1 MDFKGKTA
9 LVTGASRGL
18 GKAIVEKLAAGGA
31 SLMITATSEA
41 IETVAAEIK
50 EKYAVEVESFYGNIS
65 QEENVKALF
74 NKINE
79 TFGKLDI
86 CVNNAGITKDGL
98 SMRMSAEDFDRVIA
112 VNLRS
117 TFLVSKEASLM
128 MMKARYG
135 KIVNMSSIVGIQ
147 GNVGQANY
155 AASKAGIIGLT
166 KSMAIELAKRNV
178 TVNAVAPGFIDTD
191 MTRAVSD
198 KSREDFMAKI
208 PMCRA
213 GVPEEVADAVVFLA
227 SDASRYITGQV
238 LVVDGGL
245 VLR

>member
-1 MDFKGKTA
+1 MDFNGKVA
-9 LVTGASRGL
+9 LVTGATRGL
-18 GKAIVEKLAAGGA
+18 GRAIADKLAAGGA
-31 SLMITATSEA
+31 SLIITATSNA
-41 IETVAAEIK
+41 IESVAAELK
-50 EKYAVEVESFYGNIS
+50 EKYNVQVESFYGDIS
-65 QEENVKALF
+65 QEETVKALF
-74 NKINE
+74 KLIE
-79 TFGKLDI
+79 EKFEKLDI

-98 SMRMSAEDFDRVIA
+98 SMRMSAEDFDRVLT

-117 TFLVSKEASLM
+117 TFLVSKEASMM

-135 KIVNMSSIVGIQ
+135 KIVNMSSIVGLQ

-166 KSMAIELAKRNV
+166 KSMAVELAKRNV

-191 MTRAVSD
+191 MTRAVAD
-198 KSREDFMAKI
+198 KARDEFMSRI

-213 GVPEEVADAVVFLA
+213 GVPEEIADAVAFFA

-238 LVVDGGL
+238 LVVDGGMM
-245 VLR
+245 LR

>member
-1 MDFKGKTA
+1 MDFNGKVA
-9 LVTGASRGL
+9 LVTGATRGL
-18 GKAIVEKLAAGGA
+18 GRAIADKLAAGGA
-31 SLMITATSEA
+31 SLIITATSNA
-41 IETVAAEIK
+41 IESVAAELK
-50 EKYAVEVESFYGNIS
+50 EKYNVQVESFYGDIS
-65 QEENVKALF
+65 QEETVKALF
-74 NKINE
+74 KLIE
-79 TFGKLDI
+79 EKFGKLDI

-98 SMRMSAEDFDRVIA
+98 SMRMSAEDFDRVLT

-117 TFLVSKEASLM
+117 TFLVSKEASMM

-166 KSMAIELAKRNV
+166 KSMAVELAKRNV

-191 MTRAVSD
+191 MTRAVAD
-198 KSREDFMAKI
+198 KARDEFMSKI
-208 PMCRA
+208 PMARA
-213 GVPEEVADAVVFLA
+213 GVPEEIADAVAFLA

>member
-1 MDFKGKTA
+1 MDFNGKVA
-9 LVTGASRGL
+9 LVTGATRGL
-18 GKAIVEKLAAGGA
+18 GRAIADKLAAGGA
-31 SLMITATSEA
+31 SLIITATSSA
-41 IETVAAEIK
+41 IESVAAEIK
-50 EKYAVEVESFYGNIS
+50 EKYNVEVASFYGDIS
-65 QEENVKALF
+65 LEETVKALF
-74 NKINE
+74 KLIE
-79 TFGKLDI
+79 EKFGKLDI

-98 SMRMSAEDFDRVIA
+98 SMRMSAEDFDRVLT

-117 TFLVSKEASLM
+117 TFLVSKEASMM

-135 KIVNMSSIVGIQ
+135 KIVNMSSIVGLQ

-166 KSMAIELAKRNV
+166 KSMAVELAKRNV

-191 MTRAVSD
+191 MTRAVAD
-198 KSREDFMAKI
+198 KARDEFMSRI

-213 GVPEEVADAVVFLA
+213 GVPEEIADAVAFFA

-238 LVVDGGL
+238 LVVDGGMM
-245 VLR
+245 LR

>member
-1 MDFKGKTA
+1 MNFEGKVA

-18 GKAIVEKLAAGGA
+18 GKAIAEKLAAGGA
-31 SLMITATSEA
+31 SLMITATSDA
-41 IETVAAEIK
+41 IETVAAEIR
-50 EKYAVEVESFYGNIS
+50 EKYNVKVESFYGDIS
-65 QEENVKALF
+65 QEETVKTLF
-74 NKINE
+74 SQINE
-79 TFGKLDI
+79 KFEKLDI
-86 CVNNAGITKDGL
+86 CVNNAGITRDGL
-98 SMRMSAEDFDRVIA
+98 SMRMSAEDFDRVLT

-117 TFLVSKEASLM
+117 TFLVSKEASMM

-166 KSMAIELAKRNV
+166 KSMAVELAKRNV

-191 MTRAVSD
+191 MTRAVSE
-198 KSREDFMAKI
+198 KAKEEFMTKI

-213 GVPEEVADAVVFLA
+213 GVPEEIADAVAFLA

>member
-1 MDFKGKTA
+1 MDFKGKVA

-18 GKAIVEKLAAGGA
+18 GRAIAEKLAAGGA
-31 SLMITATSEA
+31 SLMITATSDA
-41 IETVAAEIK
+41 IEKVAAEIK
-50 EKYAVEVESFYGNIS
+50 EKYNTEVESFHGDIS

-74 NKINE
+74 GKINE
-79 TFGKLDI
+79 KFGKLEI

-98 SMRMSAEDFDRVIA
+98 SMRMSAEDFDRVIT

-117 TFLVSKEASLM
+117 AFLVSKEASLI

-166 KSMAIELAKRNV
+166 KSMAVELAKRNV

-198 KSREDFMAKI
+198 KAREDFMVKI

-213 GVPEEVADAVVFLA
+213 GVPEEIADAVAFLA

>member
-1 MDFKGKTA
+1 
-9 LVTGASRGL
+9 
-18 GKAIVEKLAAGGA
+18 
-31 SLMITATSEA
+31 MITATSDA
-41 IETVAAEIK
+41 IEAVAAEIR
-50 EKYAVEVESFYGNIS
+50 EKYNVKVESFYGDIS
-65 QEENVKALF
+65 QEETVKTLF
-74 NKINE
+74 SQINE
-79 TFGKLDI
+79 KFEKLDI
-86 CVNNAGITKDGL
+86 CVNNAGITRDGL
-98 SMRMSAEDFDRVIA
+98 SMRMSAEDFDRVLT

-117 TFLVSKEASLM
+117 TFLVSKEASMM

-166 KSMAIELAKRNV
+166 KSMAVELAKRNV

-191 MTRAVSD
+191 MTRAVSE
-198 KSREDFMAKI
+198 KAKEEFMTKI

-213 GVPEEVADAVVFLA
+213 GVPEEIADAVAFLA

>member
-1 MDFKGKTA
+1 MNFEGKVA

-18 GKAIVEKLAAGGA
+18 GKAIAEKLAAGGA
-31 SLMITATSEA
+31 SLMITATSDA
-41 IETVAAEIK
+41 IEAVAAEIRERYNVK
-50 EKYAVEVESFYGNIS
+50 VESFYGDIS
-65 QEENVKALF
+65 QEETVKTLF
-74 NKINE
+74 SQINE
-79 TFGKLDI
+79 KFEKLDI
-86 CVNNAGITKDGL
+86 CVNNAGITRDGL
-98 SMRMSAEDFDRVIA
+98 SMRMSAEDFDRVLT

-117 TFLVSKEASLM
+117 TFLVSKEASMM

-166 KSMAIELAKRNV
+166 KSMAVELAKRNV

-191 MTRAVSD
+191 MTRAVSE
-198 KSREDFMAKI
+198 KAKEEFMTKI

-213 GVPEEVADAVVFLA
+213 GVPEEIADAVAFLA

>member
-1 MDFKGKTA
+1 MDFKGKVA

-18 GKAIVEKLAAGGA
+18 GKAIAEKLAAGGA
-31 SLMITATSEA
+31 SLMITATSDA
-41 IETVAAEIK
+41 IESVAAEIK
-50 EKYAVEVESFYGNIS
+50 EKYNTEVESFYGDIS
-65 QEENVKALF
+65 QEDNVKTLF
-74 NKINE
+74 GKINE
-79 TFGKLDI
+79 KFGKIDI
-86 CVNNAGITKDGL
+86 CVNNAGITRDGL
-98 SMRMSAEDFDRVIA
+98 SMRMSAEDFDRVIT

-117 TFLVSKEASLM
+117 AFLVSKEASLI

-166 KSMAIELAKRNV
+166 KSMAIELARRNV

-198 KSREDFMAKI
+198 KAREDFMLKI

-213 GVPEEVADAVVFLA
+213 GVPEEIADAVAFLA

>member
-1 MDFKGKTA
+1 MDFKGKVA

-18 GKAIVEKLAAGGA
+18 GKAIAEKLAAGGA
-31 SLMITATSEA
+31 SLMITATSNT
-41 IETVAAEIK
+41 IESVATEIK
-50 EKYAVEVESFYGNIS
+50 EKYNTEVESFYGDIS
-65 QEENVKALF
+65 QEDNVKTLF
-74 NKINE
+74 GKINE
-79 TFGKLDI
+79 KFGKLDI
-86 CVNNAGITKDGL
+86 CVNNAGITRDGL
-98 SMRMSAEDFDRVIA
+98 SMRMSAEDFDRVIT

-117 TFLVSKEASLM
+117 AFLVSKEASLI

-166 KSMAIELAKRNV
+166 KSMAIELARRNV

-198 KSREDFMAKI
+198 KAREDFMLKI

-213 GVPEEVADAVVFLA
+213 GVPEEIADAVAFLA

>member
-1 MDFKGKTA
+1 MDFNGKVA
-9 LVTGASRGL
+9 LVTRATRGL
-18 GKAIVEKLAAGGA
+18 GRAIADKLAAGGA
-31 SLMITATSEA
+31 SLIITATSNA
-41 IETVAAEIK
+41 IESVAAELK
-50 EKYAVEVESFYGNIS
+50 EKYNVEVVSFYGDIS
-65 QEENVKALF
+65 QEETVKALF
-74 NKINE
+74 KLIE
-79 TFGKLDI
+79 EKFGKLDI

-98 SMRMSAEDFDRVIA
+98 SMRMSADDFDRVLT

-117 TFLVSKEASLM
+117 TFLVSKEASM
-128 MMKARYG
+128 MMMRARYG

-166 KSMAIELAKRNV
+166 KSMAVELAKRNV

-191 MTRAVSD
+191 MTRAVAD
-198 KSREDFMAKI
+198 KARDEFMSRI

-213 GVPEEVADAVVFLA
+213 GVPEEIADAVAFFA

-238 LVVDGGL
+238 LVVDGGMM
-245 VLR
+245 LR

>member
-1 MDFKGKTA
+1 MDFNGKVA
-9 LVTGASRGL
+9 LVTGATRGL
-18 GKAIVEKLAAGGA
+18 GRAIADKLAAGGA
-31 SLMITATSEA
+31 SLIITATSNA
-41 IETVAAEIK
+41 IENVAAELK
-50 EKYAVEVESFYGNIS
+50 EKYNVQVESFYGDIS
-65 QEENVKALF
+65 QEETVKALF
-74 NKINE
+74 KLIE
-79 TFGKLDI
+79 EKFGKLDI

-98 SMRMSAEDFDRVIA
+98 SMRMSAEDFDRVLT

-117 TFLVSKEASLM
+117 TFLVSKEASMM

-135 KIVNMSSIVGIQ
+135 KIVNMSSIVGLQ

-166 KSMAIELAKRNV
+166 KSMAVELAKRNV

-191 MTRAVSD
+191 MTRAVAD
-198 KSREDFMAKI
+198 KARDEFMSRI

-213 GVPEEVADAVVFLA
+213 GVPEEIADAVAFFA

-238 LVVDGGL
+238 LVVDGGMM
-245 VLR
+245 LR

>member
-1 MDFKGKTA
+1 MDFNGKVA

-18 GKAIVEKLAAGGA
+18 GKAIAEKLAAGGA
-31 SLMITATSEA
+31 SLIITATSNA
-41 IETVAAEIK
+41 IENVAAEIK
-50 EKYAVEVESFYGNIS
+50 EKYNVNVESFYGDIS
-65 QEENVKALF
+65 QEDTVKALF
-74 NKINE
+74 SLINE
-79 TFGKLDI
+79 KFEKLDI

-98 SMRMSAEDFDRVIA
+98 SMRMSAEDFDRVIT

-117 TFLVSKEASLM
+117 AFLVSKEASLM

-155 AASKAGIIGLT
+155 AASKAGIIGMT
-166 KSMAIELAKRNV
+166 KSMAVELAKRNV

-198 KSREDFMAKI
+198 KAREDFMTKI

-213 GVPEEVADAVVFLA
+213 GIPEEIADAVAFLA

>member
-1 MDFKGKTA
+1 MNFEGKVA

-18 GKAIVEKLAAGGA
+18 GKAIAEKLAAGGA
-31 SLMITATSEA
+31 SLMITATSDA
-41 IETVAAEIK
+41 IEAVAAELR
-50 EKYAVEVESFYGNIS
+50 EKYNVKVESFYGDIS
-65 QEENVKALF
+65 QEETVKTLF
-74 NKINE
+74 SQINE
-79 TFGKLDI
+79 KFEKLDI
-86 CVNNAGITKDGL
+86 CVNNAGITRDGL
-98 SMRMSAEDFDRVIA
+98 SMRMSAEDFDRVLT

-117 TFLVSKEASLM
+117 TFLVSKEASMM

-166 KSMAIELAKRNV
+166 KSMAVELAKRNV

-191 MTRAVSD
+191 MTRAVSE
-198 KSREDFMAKI
+198 KAKEEFMTKI

-213 GVPEEVADAVVFLA
+213 GVPEEIADAVAFLA

>member
-1 MDFKGKTA
+1 MDFKGKVA

-18 GKAIVEKLAAGGA
+18 GKAIAEKLAAGGA
-31 SLMITATSEA
+31 SLMITATSNA
-41 IETVAAEIK
+41 IESVAAEIK
-50 EKYAVEVESFYGNIS
+50 EKYNTEVESFYGDIS
-65 QEENVKALF
+65 QEDNVKTLF
-74 NKINE
+74 GKTNE
-79 TFGKLDI
+79 KFGKLDI
-86 CVNNAGITKDGL
+86 CVNNAGITRDGL
-98 SMRMSAEDFDRVIA
+98 SMRMSAEDFDRVIT

-117 TFLVSKEASLM
+117 AFLVSKEASLI

-166 KSMAIELAKRNV
+166 KSMAIELARRNV

-198 KSREDFMAKI
+198 KAREDFMLKI

-213 GVPEEVADAVVFLA
+213 GVPEEIADAVAFLA

>member
-1 MDFKGKTA
+1 MDFKGKVA

-18 GKAIVEKLAAGGA
+18 GKAIAEKLAAGGA
-31 SLMITATSEA
+31 SLMITATSDA
-41 IETVAAEIK
+41 IESVAAEIK
-50 EKYAVEVESFYGNIS
+50 EKYNTEVESFYGDIS
-65 QEENVKALF
+65 QEDNVKTLF
-74 NKINE
+74 GKINE
-79 TFGKLDI
+79 KFGKLDI
-86 CVNNAGITKDGL
+86 CVNNAGITRDGL
-98 SMRMSAEDFDRVIA
+98 SMRMSAEDFDRVIT

-117 TFLVSKEASLM
+117 AFLVSKEASLI

-166 KSMAIELAKRNV
+166 KSMAIELARRNV

-198 KSREDFMAKI
+198 KAREDFMLKI

-213 GVPEEVADAVVFLA
+213 GVPEEIADAVAFLA

>member
-1 MDFKGKTA
+1 MDFNGKVA
-9 LVTGASRGL
+9 LVTGATRGL
-18 GKAIVEKLAAGGA
+18 GRAIADKLAAGGA
-31 SLMITATSEA
+31 SLIITATSNA
-41 IETVAAEIK
+41 IESVAAELK
-50 EKYAVEVESFYGNIS
+50 EKYNVEVVSFYGDIS
-65 QEENVKALF
+65 QEETVKALF
-74 NKINE
+74 KLIE
-79 TFGKLDI
+79 EKFGKLDI

-98 SMRMSAEDFDRVIA
+98 SMRMSAEDFDRVLT

-117 TFLVSKEASLM
+117 TFLVSKEASMM

-135 KIVNMSSIVGIQ
+135 KIVNMSSIVGLQ

-166 KSMAIELAKRNV
+166 KSMAVELAKRNV

-191 MTRAVSD
+191 MTRAVAD
-198 KSREDFMAKI
+198 KARDEFMSKI
-208 PMCRA
+208 PMARA
-213 GVPEEVADAVVFLA
+213 GVPEEIADAVAFFA

>member
-1 MDFKGKTA
+1 MNFEGKVA

-18 GKAIVEKLAAGGA
+18 GKAIAEKLAAGGA
-31 SLMITATSEA
+31 SLMITATSDA
-41 IETVAAEIK
+41 IEAVAAEIR
-50 EKYAVEVESFYGNIS
+50 EKYNVKVESFYGDIS
-65 QEENVKALF
+65 QEETVKTLF
-74 NKINE
+74 SQINE
-79 TFGKLDI
+79 KFEKLDI
-86 CVNNAGITKDGL
+86 CVNNAGITRDGL
-98 SMRMSAEDFDRVIA
+98 SMRMSAEDFDRVLT

-117 TFLVSKEASLM
+117 TFLVSKEASMM

-166 KSMAIELAKRNV
+166 KSMAVELAKRNV

-191 MTRAVSD
+191 MTRAVSE
-198 KSREDFMAKI
+198 KAKEEFMTKI

-213 GVPEEVADAVVFLA
+213 GVPEEIADAVAFLA

>member
-1 MDFKGKTA
+1 MDFNGKVA
-9 LVTGASRGL
+9 LVTGATRGL
-18 GKAIVEKLAAGGA
+18 GRAIADKLAAGGA
-31 SLMITATSEA
+31 SLIITATSNA
-41 IETVAAEIK
+41 IESVAAELK
-50 EKYAVEVESFYGNIS
+50 EKYNVQVESFYGDIS
-65 QEENVKALF
+65 QDETVKALF
-74 NKINE
+74 KLIE
-79 TFGKLDI
+79 EKFEKLDI

-98 SMRMSAEDFDRVIA
+98 SMRMSAEDFDRVLT

-117 TFLVSKEASLM
+117 TFLVSKEASMM

-135 KIVNMSSIVGIQ
+135 KIVNMSSIVGLQ

-166 KSMAIELAKRNV
+166 KSMAVELAKRNV

-191 MTRAVSD
+191 MTRAVAD
-198 KSREDFMAKI
+198 KARDEFMSRI

-213 GVPEEVADAVVFLA
+213 GVPEEIADAVAFFA

-238 LVVDGGL
+238 LVVDGGMM
-245 VLR
+245 LR

>member
-1 MDFKGKTA
+1 MNFEGKVA

-18 GKAIVEKLAAGGA
+18 GKAIAEKLAAGGA
-31 SLMITATSEA
+31 SLMITATSDA
-41 IETVAAEIK
+41 IEAVAAEIR
-50 EKYAVEVESFYGNIS
+50 EKYTVKVESFYGDIS
-65 QEENVKALF
+65 QEETVKTLF
-74 NKINE
+74 SQINE
-79 TFGKLDI
+79 KFEKLDI
-86 CVNNAGITKDGL
+86 CVNNAGITRDGL
-98 SMRMSAEDFDRVIA
+98 SMRMSAEDFDRVLT

-117 TFLVSKEASLM
+117 TFLVSKEASMM

-166 KSMAIELAKRNV
+166 KSMAVELAKRNV

-191 MTRAVSD
+191 MTRAVSE
-198 KSREDFMAKI
+198 KAKEEFMTKI

-213 GVPEEVADAVVFLA
+213 GVPEEIADAVAFLA

>member
-1 MDFKGKTA
+1 MDFNGKVA
-9 LVTGASRGL
+9 LVTGATRGL
-18 GKAIVEKLAAGGA
+18 GRAIADKLAAGGA
-31 SLMITATSEA
+31 SLIITATSNA
-41 IETVAAEIK
+41 IESVAAELK
-50 EKYAVEVESFYGNIS
+50 EKYNVQVESFYGDIS
-65 QEENVKALF
+65 QEETVKALF
-74 NKINE
+74 KLIE
-79 TFGKLDI
+79 EKFGKLDI

-98 SMRMSAEDFDRVIA
+98 SMRMSAEDFDRVLT

-117 TFLVSKEASLM
+117 TFLVSKEASM
-128 MMKARYG
+128 MMMRARYG

-166 KSMAIELAKRNV
+166 KSMAVELAKRNV

-191 MTRAVSD
+191 MTRAVAD
-198 KSREDFMAKI
+198 KARDEFMSKI
-208 PMCRA
+208 PMARA
-213 GVPEEVADAVVFLA
+213 GVPEEIADAVAFLA

>member
-1 MDFKGKTA
+1 MNFEGKVA

-18 GKAIVEKLAAGGA
+18 GKAIAEKLAAGGA
-31 SLMITATSEA
+31 SLMITATSDA
-41 IETVAAEIK
+41 IEAVAAEIR
-50 EKYAVEVESFYGNIS
+50 EKYNVKVESFYGDIS
-65 QEENVKALF
+65 QEETVKTLF
-74 NKINE
+74 SQINE
-79 TFGKLDI
+79 KFEKLDI
-86 CVNNAGITKDGL
+86 CVNNAGITRDGL
-98 SMRMSAEDFDRVIA
+98 SMRMSAEDFDRVLT

-117 TFLVSKEASLM
+117 TFLISKEASMM

-166 KSMAIELAKRNV
+166 KSMAVELAKRNV

-191 MTRAVSD
+191 MTRAVSE
-198 KSREDFMAKI
+198 KAKEEFMTKI

-213 GVPEEVADAVVFLA
+213 GVPEEIADAVAFLA

>member
-18 GKAIVEKLAAGGA
+18 GKAIAEKLASGGA
-31 SLMITATSEA
+31 SLMITATSDA
-41 IETVAAEIK
+41 IEKIAAEIK

-79 TFGKLDI
+79 KFDKLDI
-86 CVNNAGITKDGL
+86 CINNAGITKDGL

-117 TFLVSKEASLM
+117 AFLVSKEASLL

-198 KSREDFMAKI
+198 KSREDFMVKI

-213 GVPEEVADAVVFLA
+213 GVPEEVADAVAFLA

>member
-1 MDFKGKTA
+1 MDFNGKVA
-9 LVTGASRGL
+9 LVTGATRGL
-18 GKAIVEKLAAGGA
+18 GRAIADKLAAGGA
-31 SLMITATSEA
+31 SLIITATSNA
-41 IETVAAEIK
+41 IESVAAELK
-50 EKYAVEVESFYGNIS
+50 EKYNVQVESFYGDIS
-65 QEENVKALF
+65 QEETVKALF
-74 NKINE
+74 KLIE
-79 TFGKLDI
+79 EKFGKLDI

-98 SMRMSAEDFDRVIA
+98 SMRMSAEDFDRVLT

-117 TFLVSKEASLM
+117 TFLVSKEASMM

-135 KIVNMSSIVGIQ
+135 KIVNMSSIVGLQ

-166 KSMAIELAKRNV
+166 KSMAVELAKRNV

-191 MTRAVSD
+191 MTRAVAD
-198 KSREDFMAKI
+198 KARDEFMSKI
-208 PMCRA
+208 PMARA
-213 GVPEEVADAVVFLA
+213 GVPEEIADAVAFLA

>member
-1 MDFKGKTA
+1 MNFEGKVA

-18 GKAIVEKLAAGGA
+18 GKAIAEKLAAGGA
-31 SLMITATSEA
+31 SLMITATSDA
-41 IETVAAEIK
+41 IEAVAAEIR
-50 EKYAVEVESFYGNIS
+50 EKYNVKVESFYGDIS
-65 QEENVKALF
+65 QEETVKTLF
-74 NKINE
+74 SQINE
-79 TFGKLDI
+79 KFEKLDI
-86 CVNNAGITKDGL
+86 CVNNAGITRDGL
-98 SMRMSAEDFDRVIA
+98 SMRMSAEDFDRVLT

-117 TFLVSKEASLM
+117 TFLVSKEASM
-128 MMKARYG
+128 IMMKARYG

-166 KSMAIELAKRNV
+166 KSMAVELAKRNV

-191 MTRAVSD
+191 MTRAVSE
-198 KSREDFMAKI
+198 KAKEEFMTKI

-213 GVPEEVADAVVFLA
+213 GVPEEIADAVAFLA

>member
-1 MDFKGKTA
+1 MDFKGKVA

-18 GKAIVEKLAAGGA
+18 GKAIAEKLAAGGA
-31 SLMITATSEA
+31 SLMITATSNA
-41 IETVAAEIK
+41 IESVAAEIK
-50 EKYAVEVESFYGNIS
+50 EKYNTEVESFYGDIS
-65 QEENVKALF
+65 QEDNVKTLF
-74 NKINE
+74 GKINE
-79 TFGKLDI
+79 KFGKLDI
-86 CVNNAGITKDGL
+86 CVNNAGITRDGL
-98 SMRMSAEDFDRVIA
+98 SMRMSAEDFDRVIT

-117 TFLVSKEASLM
+117 AFLVSKEASLI

-166 KSMAIELAKRNV
+166 KSMAIELARRNV

-198 KSREDFMAKI
+198 KAREDFMLKI

-213 GVPEEVADAVVFLA
+213 GVPEEIADAVTFLA